1 MGVGRK
7 AKHAAEKAKGK
18 VKKVTGKATD
28 NRDLEA
34 EGRVEETTADLKQA
48 GEKTKDAFKD

>member
-7 AKHAAEKAKGK
+7 AKHAVKGAKGK
-18 VKKVTGKATD
+18 VKKVTGKATG

-34 EGRVEETTADLKQA
+34 EGRTEQTKADLKQV
-48 GEKTKDAFKD
+48 GEKAKDAFKE